1 MRWGASDLTAGL
13 KFSDVKP
20 SAHGAEDR
28 VTDTVEAVTG
38 RRPKT
43 FAAFPLET
51 GPRWKL

>member
-1 MRWGASDLTAGL
+1 MVVDRAIARGELAGMDGAI
-13 KFSDVKP
+13 
-20 SAHGAEDR
+20 AHGAEDR
-28 VTDTVEAVTG
+28 ITDTVEAVTG

>member
-38 RRPKT
+38 RKPKT
-43 FAAFPLET
+43 VAEFVLEN